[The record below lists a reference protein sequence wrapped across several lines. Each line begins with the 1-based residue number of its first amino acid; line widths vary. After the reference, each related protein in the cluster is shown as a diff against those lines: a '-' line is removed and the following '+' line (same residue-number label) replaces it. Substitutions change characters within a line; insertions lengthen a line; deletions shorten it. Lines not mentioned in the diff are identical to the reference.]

1 MYAERGAM
9 TKSAGVEEEESDVE
23 WVVEALS
30 AEQEEEETTSPIE
43 TSFGIDIGSDGAK
56 VSVGVQLGSL
66 NNSRKKKRR
75 STLAEAAT
83 ERTHVP
89 KRKPTGPRN
98 SDRDGGGGV
107 IGRIRAAGA
116 KSRMSRSL
124 LGAYPGDA
132 VPLSEAGSANG
143 VTALAEKYG
152 YGDWSSDDEE
162 SDDEFEVGSSRRMLK
177 KKRGSKKRKT
187 SKPSSSSGVSFQFG
201 MSSGSESSRRAA
213 TPKRPA
219 STTRRNE
226 DSVKTS
232 IPSTKRSE
240 ILPDRATSSLPERK
254 RVEVRPP
261 MEKLNFATEK
271 AKRRRDED

>member
-1 MYAERGAM
+1 M

-30 AEQEEEETTSPIE
+30 AEHEEEETTSPIQ
-43 TSFGIDIGSDGAK
+43 TSFGVDVGSDGAK
-56 VSVGVQLGSL
+56 ISLGVQLGSL
-66 NNSRKKKRR
+66 NNSRTKKRR

-83 ERTHVP
+83 ERTPVP
-89 KRKPTGPRN
+89 KRKPTGPRT

-162 SDDEFEVGSSRRMLK
+162 SDDEFEVGSSRKILK
-177 KKRGSKKRKT
+177 KKRGSRKRKT
-187 SKPSSSSGVSFQFG
+187 SIPSSSLGVSFQFG
-201 MSSGSESSRRAA
+201 MSSGSESFRRAT

-232 IPSTKRSE
+232 IPSTKRSK

-261 MEKLNFATEK
+261 MEKLNFATEM